1 METENKTEIIELTIT
16 SDEISNLLQFLNII
30 PVTTYEQT
38 MAKTTIYQIIKGITN
53 RKQDLL

>member
-1 METENKTEIIELTIT
+1 MENENKTEIIDLTIT
-16 SDEISNLLQFLNII
+16 SNEISNLLQCLNII

-53 RKQDLL
+53 RKQD